1 MGNPN
6 TGNYQRKNLRLFFA
20 KEPRRLVISLILFSI
35 SLTFSIAYFSNI
47 GAAVMAVYSMV
58 IIAYMMVYGLQK
70 NAQNNESR
78 SLSYLFLLSAVLF
91 IIATCLLIVNGAA
104 GLSQLSYAQYTFI
117 HFLLFIPIFFM
128 LQLYLYIKNKKVKIA
143 LMALIVLIIA
153 IYFTYLIFVADDETV
168 IAFYAIKSFL
178 GGINPYSVSIANILY
193 NYHQS
198 TNVGLTINSNSG
210 IMDMLG
216 YPALYF
222 LVQLPFFLIFNPSM
236 QALTGSFMKSQG
248 AIFFLVFIFSY
259 LLIARNKKEMKSNF
273 PAYFLLGMLILS
285 LSSLVI
291 FLMMAVILLMYSRFG
306 DKYSWL
312 ILGIALSL
320 QEQLWV
326 IVILFI
332 VYSFNSYGFKK
343 GIADAI
349 GSLSVFLLINGYFI
363 SADPAIYVHNL
374 LTVASNI
381 LPNSLAPIG
390 YFLVSV
396 YPVPFHTFVYL
407 FLLSLALTIAILLYT
422 NKKKLVPLLSII
434 PFLFLNHGLA
444 IYYLL
449 PFAAFAFISES
460 GIKDDSKNSMRS
472 ALNKNKDYAF
482 AFFGII
488 AAAVVLIIAVIYAG
502 HLAYTNNLGISI
514 QNQSITQTS
523 PGNYIYSSRLSSV
536 PDSNAVMSLL
546 IEVISNGSDMYYGL
560 FNSSIIKG
568 SLNCS
573 FPCSVNVN
581 KIALPP
587 SGSYNLSAS
596 ISGNI
601 IKQAYFSAVLYNK
614 DYYYRSQPIKY
625 R

>member
-1 MGNPN
+1 M
-6 TGNYQRKNLRLFFA
+6 A
-20 KEPRRLVISLILFSI
+20 
-35 SLTFSIAYFSNI
+35 FSIAPFSNLD
-47 GAAVMAVYSMV
+47 AAIMAVYSLV
-58 IIAYMMVYGLQK
+58 IVAYIVAYGLQR
-70 NAQNNESR
+70 NAKKGNSVI
-78 SLSYLFLLSAVLF
+78 SSYLSILSIAIF
-91 IIATCLLIVNGAA
+91 IIAAYIFISSGPAFMSSFHGAQSAIVTLLLV
-104 GLSQLSYAQYTFI
+104 
-117 HFLLFIPIFFM
+117 IPVFFS
-128 LQLYLYIKNKKVKIA
+128 LQLYLYIKNKKIQIA
-143 LMALIVLIIA
+143 IAALVVLIIVV
-153 IYFTYLIFVADDETV
+153 YFTYLFGFLADDEMI
-168 IAFYAIKSFL
+168 IALFAVKSVL
-178 GGINPYSVSIANILY
+178 AGINPYSVSIANILY

-198 TNVGLTINSNSG
+198 NNLGLTINSNSG
-210 IMDMLG
+210 IMGMLD

-222 LVQLPFFLIFNPSM
+222 IVQLPFYLLSNPSVHDIQSFMSVQGIAFFLIF
-236 QALTGSFMKSQG
+236 LYSFLL
-248 AIFFLVFIFSY
+248 LV
-259 LLIARNKKEMKSNF
+259 RNKMEMRPNF
-273 PAYFLLGMLILS
+273 PAYLLLALMMLS

-291 FLMMAVILLMYSRFG
+291 YLMLAVILFMYSKFG
-306 DKYSWL
+306 ERYSWL

-326 IVILFI
+326 IAILFI
-332 VYSFNSYGFKK
+332 VYSFNSYGFRK
-343 GIADAI
+343 GAADLI
-349 GSLSVFLLINGYFI
+349 GSLSIFLLINGYFI
-363 SADPAIYVHNL
+363 FLSPEIYVHNF

-390 YFLVSV
+390 YLIISA
-396 YPVPFHTFVYL
+396 YPVPFHALMHL
-407 FLLSLALTIAILLYT
+407 FLLSLVLAIAILLYT

-434 PFLFLNHGLA
+434 PFLFLDHGLA

-449 PFAAFAFISES
+449 PFAAFAFIIESDIKES
-460 GIKDDSKNSMRS
+460 GRNSLRS
-472 ALNKNKDYAF
+472 VLDQNRNYVHAF
-482 AFFGII
+482 YGII
-488 AAAVVLIIAVIYAG
+488 VMAVLSIIAVIYAG
-502 HLAYTNNLGISI
+502 HLAYLNNIGISI

-601 IKQAYFSAVLYNK
+601 IKQAYFSVVLYNK